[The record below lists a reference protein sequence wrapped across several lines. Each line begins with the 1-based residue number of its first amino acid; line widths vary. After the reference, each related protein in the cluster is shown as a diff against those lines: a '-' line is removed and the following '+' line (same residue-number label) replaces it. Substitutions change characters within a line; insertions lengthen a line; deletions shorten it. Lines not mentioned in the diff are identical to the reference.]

1 LRLFCR
7 PELLLAQHVPDRSV
21 KGIASG
27 VAGEGPVGL
36 VICPSRELARQ
47 TLQVMDEYVAALRE
61 DGYPELRTLLCIG
74 GVDMRA
80 QVGFS
85 SVFLLLQTLPD
96 NPCGLSTKY
105 SMPLKRLMLGI
116 KIGVDMV

>member
-1 LRLFCR
+1 MYTHQAFGC
-7 PELLLAQHVPDRSV
+7 ELVVRVWWRFAPV
-21 KGIASG
+21 
-27 VAGEGPVGL
+27 GEGPIGL

-80 QVGFS
+80 QVGFQGS
-85 SVFLLLQTLPD
+85 F
-96 NPCGLSTKY
+96 
-105 SMPLKRLMLGI
+105 
-116 KIGVDMV
+116 